1 MNIALRGMIGQ
12 NVSRKQ
18 TVDGLLKSGN
28 VKAADGV
35 LAKLGQSQASTAG
48 KTLDDLVAN
57 AVAAQGA
64 KPAKTGNVEKL
75 ALKREMDIA
84 KRLQQYKA
92 ERLGSVQ
99 AQRAE
104 EIAQQQLA
112 AKGAQASQA
121 RDSLLA
127 NANQQYAQKRLA
139 DAAAARQQAA
149 VSPLR
154 EASAAL
160 HADNTA
166 AGVIPRSNK
175 FNVMA
180 QYTGMNPAELHT
192 ALDTLAASNPK
203 LKPII
208 DAVHDRTTTIPDEAF
223 YALQDRLKSMKQPS
237 ASKGILDMAQTADSG
252 IRNQISY
259 EKTVRTAK
267 RTTDLAYEKAPT
279 DALKSLVN
287 EVAQTKD
294 PREKARLLDRAMR
307 NEKDDK
313 ILQYLKVYVEPLT
326 KFGKKEPIN

>member
-1 MNIALRGMIGQ
+1 
-12 NVSRKQ
+12 
-18 TVDGLLKSGN
+18 
-28 VKAADGV
+28 
-35 LAKLGQSQASTAG
+35 
-48 KTLDDLVAN
+48 
-57 AVAAQGA
+57 
-64 KPAKTGNVEKL
+64 
-75 ALKREMDIA
+75 MDIA